1 MKHKLTVPITVKQTC
16 RLQITITTNLKQTI
30 LQTIIWYLALRS
42 KCNFENSWIF
52 FSFKLLFFLVF
63 GSFWLLKLKIIF
75 LKKNWCFYKQK
86 TLKINLYHTP
96 KQAMYKSK
104 QADAHHI
111 FETYLKIEG
120 KNMLKKIMLCQL
132 KMVPI

>member
-1 MKHKLTVPITVKQTC
+1 MH
-16 RLQITITTNLKQTI
+16 
-30 LQTIIWYLALRS
+30 
-42 KCNFENSWIF
+42 
-52 FSFKLLFFLVF
+52 FLV
-63 GSFWLLKLKIIF
+63 KNT
-75 LKKNWCFYKQK
+75 LKKNLDY
-86 TLKINLYHTP
+86 TH
-96 KQAMYKSK
+96 KQAMCKSK

>member
-1 MKHKLTVPITVKQTC
+1 MY
-16 RLQITITTNLKQTI
+16 LQAKNT
-30 LQTIIWYLALRS
+30 
-42 KCNFENSWIF
+42 F
-52 FSFKLLFFLVF
+52 
-63 GSFWLLKLKIIF
+63 
-75 LKKNWCFYKQK
+75 KKNLNR
-86 TLKINLYHTP
+86 TS